1 MLTSLSVPLLEGLG
15 EVEEL
20 REPVGKLQRLEAP
33 CKLEGLAAEGLAD
46 LHSQVPLLVAL
57 SESLGSETPQGF
69 DILSS
74 QIISEFGPLE
84 PLLSSQ
90 LDLHVPEVIFDNG
103 ILDP

>member
-1 MLTSLSVPLLEGLG
+1 MLASLSIPFLERLG
-15 EVEEL
+15 EVEKL
-20 REPVGKLQRLEAP
+20 REPVGKLQGLEAP

-57 SESLGSETPQGF
+57 GESLGSETPQGF

-90 LDLHVPEVIFDNG
+90 LDLHVPEVIFDYG